1 MMLAARDATRLVA
14 LVFLGALIC
23 AGHVEGFN
31 GAVSVEGSDDSLCR
45 PQQVHL
51 ALTSDPTEMRVMWKT
66 LGSSCQP
73 GLQHWHLSDLGSD
86 VSDAQSLLARSGG
99 NAISSSYSSDDM
111 CASPAKDF
119 DFAPLNLHTFIMTD
133 LEPGEWYEYR
143 LRDSSDT
150 LSFRASPRPG
160 PESQVSFVVYGDMGE
175 SYHARAKAPG
185 ARATADYVTRDVID
199 NDVDLV
205 VHVGDLSYANGDPE
219 IWDTFMDYIE
229 PYSSRAPYM
238 IGIGNHEYDY
248 RTGKEKHRSHSKDP
262 SGASSP
268 YDPDW
273 GNYGNDSGGEC
284 GVATARRFI
293 MPEAYLDAAQQEA
306 ANHGSSV
313 NSPFWYSF
321 DYGSV
326 HFVMLSTEHDVTP
339 GSHQY
344 RWLEQH
350 LEGIDRCL
358 TPWLVVGMHRPMYVV
373 HPHKSNRIVAEHLRA
388 SLESLFNQY
397 NVDLVVS
404 GHVHSYARTC
414 NVYDE
419 QCVDNLDKG
428 VPGKKKSR
436 NADPGVRVQG
446 GRIYCSKTGTTC
458 HQCRQKTVEDKRQ
471 CSTCI
476 QQFCPKCL
484 TNRYGP
490 GQEQASKQPN
500 WSCPKCQKNCSCSYC
515 RKKAGLAPTG
525 ILANAAK
532 TLGFASV
539 AALLA
544 VNPDAAAVMQAAK
557 DAKPQAE
564 SKTAGK
570 AMQAVKAGMK
580 RKNSEHC
587 EEGAPPAVPDQD
599 LGPRPNPMPVAQ
611 SFVLHCPQ
619 GQMAVWPTALP
630 CQIALPADC
639 SPGDLLEVLEFAQVF
654 SQHLLLA
661 GTHAAALAAELVQ
674 EPFQGPNPFEA
685 SGPSLLKQ
693 LHVQLLTLLC
703 KAQEVKIRLT
713 GDTWQQE
720 TCQRFFHQA
729 SAPEA
734 APQATSDSAGALLG
748 MAPTGAGQGTAAP
761 VGYWQLAP
769 GVRLRMLRDL
779 CLAALDTYIFK
790 QYIETAMEESSNEE
804 KQQREALTER
814 RKQARADIK
823 RLQEQE
829 IALLIANGQGEGLS
843 LEEQKCK
850 LAEARGKAEAA
861 LAKGDRSEADCW
873 LGQGAAG
880 VRGVALGCDR
890 DGMHYWKLQAAEALG
905 GGLLV
910 QTGSDSKGDSWQV
923 HRDTTAVAA
932 ALDSKG
938 LCEGALKRGIAAA
951 FPPAAT
957 RPEESTDIEATANPD
972 AVEAHTGEP
981 PGSENV
987 SKAGSV
993 KMGSKAGV
1001 QISPQNSLVKAAL
1014 ATGKNK
1020 NEGGVLNK
1028 VTKPAT
1034 RCGRLKTARRSEN
1047 ISLVA
1052 NSP

>member
-1 MMLAARDATRLVA
+1 
-14 LVFLGALIC
+14 
-23 AGHVEGFN
+23 
-31 GAVSVEGSDDSLCR
+31 
-45 PQQVHL
+45 
-51 ALTSDPTEMRVMWKT
+51 
-66 LGSSCQP
+66 
-73 GLQHWHLSDLGSD
+73 
-86 VSDAQSLLARSGG
+86 
-99 NAISSSYSSDDM
+99 M

-428 VPGKKKSR
+428 TTHVTLGCGGHKLSDIDHDQYDWLDYSETKFGYGR
-436 NADPGVRVQG
+436 VTADGDHSLRLEY
-446 GRIYCSKTGTTC
+446 ITTDDGDI
-458 HQCRQKTVEDKRQ
+458 RDTVTLHND
-471 CSTCI
+471 
-476 QQFCPKCL
+476 
-484 TNRYGP
+484 YDGHD
-490 GQEQASKQPN
+490 
-500 WSCPKCQKNCSCSYC
+500 YC
-515 RKKAGLAPTG
+515 RGHGHRRYNGIQPAGEV
-525 ILANAAK
+525 ANA
-532 TLGFASV
+532 
-539 AALLA
+539 
-544 VNPDAAAVMQAAK
+544 QAAS
-557 DAKPQAE
+557 QL
-564 SKTAGK
+564 TA
-570 AMQAVKAGMK
+570 
-580 RKNSEHC
+580 
-587 EEGAPPAVPDQD
+587 
-599 LGPRPNPMPVAQ
+599 
-611 SFVLHCPQ
+611 
-619 GQMAVWPTALP
+619 
-630 CQIALPADC
+630 
-639 SPGDLLEVLEFAQVF
+639 
-654 SQHLLLA
+654 SQ
-661 GTHAAALAAELVQ
+661 
-674 EPFQGPNPFEA
+674 
-685 SGPSLLKQ
+685 
-693 LHVQLLTLLC
+693 
-703 KAQEVKIRLT
+703 
-713 GDTWQQE
+713 
-720 TCQRFFHQA
+720 
-729 SAPEA
+729 
-734 APQATSDSAGALLG
+734 
-748 MAPTGAGQGTAAP
+748 
-761 VGYWQLAP
+761 
-769 GVRLRMLRDL
+769 
-779 CLAALDTYIFK
+779 
-790 QYIETAMEESSNEE
+790 
-804 KQQREALTER
+804 
-814 RKQARADIK
+814 
-823 RLQEQE
+823 
-829 IALLIANGQGEGLS
+829 
-843 LEEQKCK
+843 
-850 LAEARGKAEAA
+850 
-861 LAKGDRSEADCW
+861 
-873 LGQGAAG
+873 
-880 VRGVALGCDR
+880 
-890 DGMHYWKLQAAEALG
+890 
-905 GGLLV
+905 
-910 QTGSDSKGDSWQV
+910 
-923 HRDTTAVAA
+923 
-932 ALDSKG
+932 
-938 LCEGALKRGIAAA
+938 
-951 FPPAAT
+951 
-957 RPEESTDIEATANPD
+957 
-972 AVEAHTGEP
+972 
-981 PGSENV
+981 
-987 SKAGSV
+987 
-993 KMGSKAGV
+993 
-1001 QISPQNSLVKAAL
+1001 
-1014 ATGKNK
+1014 
-1020 NEGGVLNK
+1020 
-1028 VTKPAT
+1028 
-1034 RCGRLKTARRSEN
+1034 
-1047 ISLVA
+1047 
-1052 NSP
+1052 

>member
-1 MMLAARDATRLVA
+1 M
-14 LVFLGALIC
+14 
-23 AGHVEGFN
+23 AG
-31 GAVSVEGSDDSLCR
+31 
-45 PQQVHL
+45 Q
-51 ALTSDPTEMRVMWKT
+51 
-66 LGSSCQP
+66 
-73 GLQHWHLSDLGSD
+73 
-86 VSDAQSLLARSGG
+86 
-99 NAISSSYSSDDM
+99 
-111 CASPAKDF
+111 
-119 DFAPLNLHTFIMTD
+119 
-133 LEPGEWYEYR
+133 
-143 LRDSSDT
+143 
-150 LSFRASPRPG
+150 
-160 PESQVSFVVYGDMGE
+160 
-175 SYHARAKAPG
+175 
-185 ARATADYVTRDVID
+185 
-199 NDVDLV
+199 
-205 VHVGDLSYANGDPE
+205 
-219 IWDTFMDYIE
+219 
-229 PYSSRAPYM
+229 
-238 IGIGNHEYDY
+238 
-248 RTGKEKHRSHSKDP
+248 
-262 SGASSP
+262 
-268 YDPDW
+268 
-273 GNYGNDSGGEC
+273 
-284 GVATARRFI
+284 
-293 MPEAYLDAAQQEA
+293 
-306 ANHGSSV
+306 
-313 NSPFWYSF
+313 
-321 DYGSV
+321 
-326 HFVMLSTEHDVTP
+326 
-339 GSHQY
+339 
-344 RWLEQH
+344 
-350 LEGIDRCL
+350 
-358 TPWLVVGMHRPMYVV
+358 
-373 HPHKSNRIVAEHLRA
+373 
-388 SLESLFNQY
+388 
-397 NVDLVVS
+397 
-404 GHVHSYARTC
+404 
-414 NVYDE
+414 
-419 QCVDNLDKG
+419 G

-957 RPEESTDIEATANPD
+957 RPEESTDIEVGKKGPSTKAVTQTAATKSSSKADSRGKTGQRPEGDVHIDEACQKGSDNIAQRQQQHSIKARGSKKGSKPAQTGTAGSSSEGEPQATANPD